1 MTDSVGGAFFDRQ
14 IPFLELIGARA
25 EHWEKGRAVVSID
38 VRPELTNSWKFA
50 HGGVVLTLLDVAM
63 GAAARTTD
71 AKGHGIVTVNITVN
85 FLRSCSGLLR
95 AEGRVLRGGR
105 SLVFCEG
112 DVRDASGEAMAMAI
126 GTFRLKKRDEDAK

>member
-95 AEGRVLRGGR
+95 AEGRVLRSGR

-126 GTFRLKKRDEDAK
+126 GTFRLKKRDGDAK

>member
-1 MTDSVGGAFFDRQ
+1 MGEAFFDRQ

-112 DVRDASGEAMAMAI
+112 DVKDASGEAVAIGI
-126 GTFRLKKRDEDAK
+126 GTFRLKKRDEEAK

>member
-1 MTDSVGGAFFDRQ
+1 MGEAFFDRQ

-50 HGGVVLTLLDVAM
+50 HGGVLLTLLDVAM

-112 DVRDASGEAMAMAI
+112 DVKDASGEAVAIGI
-126 GTFRLKKRDEDAK
+126 GTFRLKKRDEEAK

>member
-95 AEGRVLRGGR
+95 AEGRVLRSGR

>member
-71 AKGHGIVTVNITVN
+71 AKGHGIVTVNIAVN